1 MGSQSL
7 VNSRCALVRA
17 PAACGAR
24 PPARFTMEE
33 PDVAN
38 RHGATARIQNALGSE
53 PLQDEAASSHAQ
65 DGRVLRAWAAP
76 APVCSIRWMIHF
88 AAFASAKDF
97 KTLQPHLDQS
107 EVCEGRSGRSTAAA
121 RASQKSRRITRPL
134 VPRVGRGRWCPSR
147 AVIEHQNKLNVR

>member
-1 MGSQSL
+1 MGLNRESIPGVL
-7 VNSRCALVRA
+7 VCA

-53 PLQDEAASSHAQ
+53 PLQDEAASSRAQ
-65 DGRVLRAWAAP
+65 DDGEFFAREQHVLRAGVLHQIDDP
-76 APVCSIRWMIHF
+76 F
-88 AAFASAKDF
+88 AAFASAKEF

-107 EVCEGRSGRSTAAA
+107 EVCEGRSGR
-121 RASQKSRRITRPL
+121 
-134 VPRVGRGRWCPSR
+134 
-147 AVIEHQNKLNVR
+147 